1 MTNIS
6 LKRKMAAGG
15 ILALM
20 LGCTACSSNEN
31 IPAPLEPSNVVETPQ
46 TTGENSRQQQA
57 DSNNRQ
63 EEPEDSETPQNQE
76 NPQEPENPSF
86 GWYLENADLQGHVVD
101 FSGDGFTLSP
111 TVKYE
116 VEGGE
121 VVVEAVAGEEDPDSL
136 VTVSYSENII
146 FEAVTIDAAS
156 ITIIS
161 RETVDKETVK
171 KQSSVLV
178 FGTCQDTRNWT
189 ADRVVI
195 TRWNR

>member
-15 ILALM
+15 IMALM
-20 LGCTACSSNEN
+20 LVCTACSSNEN
-31 IPAPLEPSNVVETPQ
+31 SPAPVEPSNVVENPPAAGDSQQPQ
-46 TTGENSRQQQA
+46 PVQNSG
-57 DSNNRQ
+57 Q
-63 EEPEDSETPQNQE
+63 EEPQ
-76 NPQEPENPSF
+76 NPSSS
-86 GWYLENADLQGHVVD
+86 WYFESRDLQGHVVD

-111 TVKYE
+111 TEEYE
-116 VEGGE
+116 VEGGGK
-121 VVVEAVAGEEDPDSL
+121 VAVGAALGAEDQDSL
-136 VTVSYSENII
+136 ITISYSENVI
-146 FEAVTIDAAS
+146 FEAITMDAAS
-156 ITIIS
+156 NTMIS

-195 TRWNR
+195 LRWSR